1 MADKYKVERIIS
13 VIKGKAPVSSKS
25 KVYEFKD
32 GIIGGELVFVR
43 YEDFIPGF
51 DIIQYPLSEKDK
63 KELEDIKNGVK
74 TYPY

>member
-1 MADKYKVERIIS
+1 MADKYKVERIIG
-13 VIKGKAPVSSKS
+13 VIKGKAPILSKCP
-25 KVYEFKD
+25 VYEFKD
-32 GIIGGELVFVR
+32 GIIGNELVLVG
-43 YEDFIPGF
+43 YDNFIPGF